1 MRICVKESNMNL
13 TPLIKELEAI
23 VGVSSVLRGEP
34 LRNHTT
40 FKIGGPV
47 ELLVTPKSK
56 DQLISVCAL
65 LIKSG
70 IEPLILGNG
79 SNILAADGWISRIAV
94 KTDQSNSDTV
104 CSDDIIWAGSGV
116 LLSRLTMTAQKNG
129 LKGLEFAYGIPGTL
143 GGAIYMNAGAYGSEM
158 KDIVLET
165 EVIDA
170 EGQIKTLTE
179 HDFGYRHSRFFASSE
194 IILSSRLKLQFS
206 ETDQIM
212 RKMGGFL
219 AKRKASQPLD
229 VPSAGSVFKR
239 PKAGF
244 AAALIDEAGLKGFSM
259 GGAEVSA
266 KHAGFIVNKGGATC
280 DDVLRLIEHVVKTV
294 QRIFGVELEPE
305 IRYIR

>member
-1 MRICVKESNMNL
+1 MNL
-13 TPLIKELEAI
+13 SPLIKELEAM

-34 LRNHTT
+34 LKNHTT

-47 ELLVTPKSK
+47 ELLVTPKSR
-56 DQLISVCAL
+56 DQLISVRTL

-70 IEPLILGNG
+70 IAPLILGNG

-94 KTDQSNSDTV
+94 KTDEGNSDTV
-104 CSDDIIWAGSGV
+104 RNGDIIWAGSGV
-116 LLSRLTMTAQKNG
+116 LLSRLSMTAQRNG
-129 LKGLEFAYGIPGTL
+129 LTGLEFAYGIPGTL
-143 GGAIYMNAGAYGSEM
+143 GGAVYMNAGAYGSEM
-158 KDIVLET
+158 KEIVLET

-179 HDFGYRHSRFFASSE
+179 HDFAYRRSRFFTSGE
-194 IILSSRLKLQFS
+194 IILSSRLKLQFG
-206 ETDQIM
+206 EAEQIM
-212 RKMGGFL
+212 QKMGEFL

-244 AAALIDEAGLKGFSM
+244 AAALIDEAGLKGFSI

-266 KHAGFIVNKGGATC
+266 KHAGFIVNRNGATC

>member
-1 MRICVKESNMNL
+1 M
-13 TPLIKELEAI
+13 

-34 LRNHTT
+34 LKNHTT

-47 ELLVTPKSK
+47 ELLVTPKSR
-56 DQLISVCAL
+56 DQLISVCTL

-70 IEPLILGNG
+70 IAPLILGNG

-94 KTDQSNSDTV
+94 KTDEGNSDTV
-104 CSDDIIWAGSGV
+104 RNGDIIWAGSGV
-116 LLSRLTMTAQKNG
+116 LLSRLSMTAQRNG
-129 LKGLEFAYGIPGTL
+129 LTGLEFAYGIPGTL
-143 GGAIYMNAGAYGSEM
+143 GGAVYMNAGAYGSEM
-158 KDIVLET
+158 KEIVLET

-179 HDFGYRHSRFFASSE
+179 HDFAYRRSRFFTSGE
-194 IILSSRLKLQFS
+194 IILSSRLKLQFG
-206 ETDQIM
+206 EAEQIM
-212 RKMGGFL
+212 QKMGEFL

-244 AAALIDEAGLKGFSM
+244 AAALIDEAGLKGFSI

-266 KHAGFIVNKGGATC
+266 KHAGFIVNRNGATC

>member
-1 MRICVKESNMNL
+1 MNL
-13 TPLIKELEAI
+13 SPLIKELEAM

-34 LRNHTT
+34 LKNHTT
-40 FKIGGPV
+40 FKIGGPD
-47 ELLVTPKSK
+47 ELLVTPKSRA
-56 DQLISVCAL
+56 QLISVCTL

-70 IEPLILGNG
+70 IAPLILGNG

-94 KTDQSNSDTV
+94 KTDEGNSDTV
-104 CSDDIIWAGSGV
+104 RNGDIIWAGSGV
-116 LLSRLTMTAQKNG
+116 LLSRLSMTAQRNG
-129 LKGLEFAYGIPGTL
+129 LTGLEFAYGIPGTL
-143 GGAIYMNAGAYGSEM
+143 GGAVYMNAGAYGSEM
-158 KDIVLET
+158 KEIVLET

-179 HDFGYRHSRFFASSE
+179 HDFAYRRSRFFTSGE
-194 IILSSRLKLQFS
+194 IILSSRLKLQFG
-206 ETDQIM
+206 EAEQIM
-212 RKMGGFL
+212 QKMGEFL

-244 AAALIDEAGLKGFSM
+244 AAALIDEAGLKGFSI

-266 KHAGFIVNKGGATC
+266 KHAGFIVNRNGATC